1 AVWLHEYLEDFQG
14 KQDVLRYVLTANA
27 PETKDNDFTWKDFQA
42 RNNNELVAILGN
54 FVNRAVVLTHKY
66 FDGKVPVRGELN
78 GFDKEVLEQ
87 LSQMPEKIAN
97 SLEQYRFRE
106 ALAYYMDVAR
116 LGNKYLADTEPWKL
130 IKEDEKRV
138 GTILN
143 IALQVAANLA
153 VLGEPFLPF
162 TSAKLF
168 SMLAIQGFTWESAG
182 KDDFL
187 KEGHQINKAELL
199 FVKIEDKEV
208 EDQINKL
215 EATKLANVEAE
226 PQKET
231 ITYDDF
237 AKLDI
242 RIGKVISAEKMK
254 KSKKLLKLKV
264 DTGVDTRTILS
275 GIAQFFEPE
284 DIVGKQVTVLI
295 NLAPRP
301 MMGEVSEGMILMS
314 EDADGSLQLIAPD
327 RAIKP
332 GSVVS

>member
-1 AVWLHEYLEDFQG
+1 
-14 KQDVLRYVLTANA
+14 
-27 PETKDNDFTWKDFQA
+27 
-42 RNNNELVAILGN
+42 
-54 FVNRAVVLTHKY
+54 
-66 FDGKVPVRGELN
+66 
-78 GFDKEVLEQ
+78 
-87 LSQMPEKIAN
+87 M
-97 SLEQYRFRE
+97 
-106 ALAYYMDVAR
+106 
-116 LGNKYLADTEPWKL
+116 
-130 IKEDEKRV
+130 
-138 GTILN
+138 
-143 IALQVAANLA
+143 
-153 VLGEPFLPF
+153 
-162 TSAKLF
+162 
-168 SMLAIQGFTWESAG
+168 
-182 KDDFL
+182 
-187 KEGHQINKAELL
+187 L